1 MTKLARELN
10 EMNQN
15 FGTAGQTP
23 GQTGVQPVVGQPAV
37 GQPVAQP
44 SAQSTFAP
52 AGATHP
58 TAAGQTPQ
66 PTFAPGTPATRPTAA
81 GQTPQAA
88 TPAGTA
94 TAATANPATK
104 APTPTTA
111 APTHTGPGTGV
122 PNPHYTYN
130 TKPPLLGT
138 GLQRDI
144 LSLLLKIGVI
154 AGIVLALF
162 TFIFGVF
169 QYSDH
174 TMYPAVNSG
183 DLILF
188 SRFDKT
194 YHAQDLVVVRYQG
207 NMQVRRVVALSG
219 NTVDIYN
226 GNLIVDG
233 ASQQEEHIFVPT
245 DRYETE
251 IDFPLVVPEGHIFV
265 LGDHR
270 TGAVDSRIYGTIPI
284 DDSQGKVI
292 SLFRRRG
299 F

>member
-1 MTKLARELN
+1 
-10 EMNQN
+10 MNQN
-15 FGTAGQTP
+15 LGTAGQMP
-23 GQTGVQPVVGQPAV
+23 GQTGVQPVVDQSV
-37 GQPVAQP
+37 TQP

-52 AGATHP
+52 AGAVQP
-58 TAAGQTPQ
+58 AAAGQTPQ
-66 PTFAPGTPATRPTAA
+66 V
-81 GQTPQAA
+81 A

-94 TAATANPATK
+94 TANPVSK
-104 APTPTTA
+104 APTAT
-111 APTHTGPGTGV
+111 APTHAGPGTGV
-122 PNPHYTYN
+122 PNPNYTYN

-144 LSLLLKIGVI
+144 LSLLIKIGVI

-169 QYSDH
+169 QYSNH
-174 TMYPAVNSG
+174 SMYPAVNSG

-194 YHAQDLVVVRYQG
+194 YHAQDLIVVSYQG
-207 NMQVRRVVALSG
+207 DLQVRRVVALSG
-219 NTVDIYN
+219 NLVD
-226 GNLIVDG
+226 IVDG
-233 ASQQEEHIFVPT
+233 RLVVDGAQQQEDHIFT
-245 DRYETE
+245 ITNRYESE
-251 IDFPLVVPEGHIFV
+251 IDFPLTVPEGHVFV

-270 TGAVDSRIYGTIPI
+270 EGAIDSRIYGTIPV

>member
-1 MTKLARELN
+1 
-10 EMNQN
+10 MNQN

-23 GQTGVQPVVGQPAV
+23 GQTGVQPAVGQPAA
-37 GQPVAQP
+37 GQSVTQQ

-52 AGATHP
+52 MGATYP
-58 TAAGQTPQ
+58 TAAGQTSQ
-66 PTFAPGTPATRPTAA
+66 STFAPGTPAAKPAAA
-81 GQTPQAA
+81 GQTPPAT

-94 TAATANPATK
+94 TATVNPATK
-104 APTPTTA
+104 TPTTA

-122 PNPHYTYN
+122 PNPNYTYN
-130 TKPPLLGT
+130 AKPPLLGV

-144 LSLLLKIGVI
+144 LSLLIKIGVI

-194 YHAQDLVVVRYQG
+194 YHAQDLIVVSYQG

-219 NTVDIYN
+219 NAVD
-226 GNLIVDG
+226 IVDG
-233 ASQQEEHIFVPT
+233 RLTVDGAQQQEEHIFT
-245 DRYETE
+245 DTFRYESE
-251 IDFPLVVPEGHIFV
+251 IDFPLTVPEGHVFV

-270 TGAVDSRIYGTIPI
+270 EGAVDSRIYGTIPI
-284 DDSQGKVI
+284 EDSQGKVI